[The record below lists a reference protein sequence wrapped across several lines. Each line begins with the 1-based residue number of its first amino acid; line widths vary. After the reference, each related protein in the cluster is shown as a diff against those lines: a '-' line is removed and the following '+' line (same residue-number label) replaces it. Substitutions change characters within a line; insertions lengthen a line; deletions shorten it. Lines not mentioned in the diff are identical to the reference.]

1 MSKAW
6 KIVLIVAVVIVL
18 LGVAWRISA
27 KNRSIPRVTTTR
39 VEPEDM
45 VSKVTA
51 NGKIQAEKRVD
62 LSALVMGQIVNLAVR
77 NGDLVRKGDFLL
89 QIDRNQAAAG
99 EAGSAAAVE
108 ASLAARDS
116 SKVTLEQA
124 RRDWERA
131 KKNYQAG
138 ILPEADSQK
147 AKAMLE
153 TAEAD
158 FEAAV
163 RRIDQSRANLNASRD
178 TLSKTTVRAPI
189 GGVVTDLPVKEGE
202 VTVIGTMNNPG
213 TQLMTISD
221 MSSVEAVLMVDE
233 TDVPNVTVGQ
243 KALVSIEAYP
253 DRAFE
258 GLVTQVENSPIPRND
273 PELQGLITTSDAIN
287 FKVRVKV
294 LHPPEAIRPGFS
306 VTADVITGSKPSVLA
321 VPLASIVVRDSPKAE
336 KTAAG
341 RIKTESGVYVLRDG
355 KARFVPVQLGLA
367 GELKVEVTSGLARGQ
382 EILTGPFKILRT
394 LKDGSQVK
402 VEKEKKG
409 GEGSESAGGS
419 S

>member
-6 KIVLIVAVVIVL
+6 KIVLIVAVVVVL

-116 SKVTLEQA
+116 SKATLEQA

-131 KKNYQAG
+131 MKNYQAG

-233 TDVPNVTVGQ
+233 TDVPNVKVGQ

-341 RIKTESGVYVLRDG
+341 RIKTESGVYVLREG
-355 KARFVPVQLGLA
+355 KARFVPVRLGLA

-402 VEKEKKG
+402 VEKEKKS